1 MGGISCYFQFDSSQN
16 KAVLDVENLN
26 KSLKYIS
33 HRGPGAAST
42 YFSACGRTGLG
53 FAQLSIIN
61 LDNGQQPL
69 SNQQDDIHVVID
81 GELYDS
87 KQIQNELQAKGY
99 QLKTSS
105 DSEIALCLYQE
116 YGLSFLDH
124 LRGEFSLCI
133 WDAKKNRF
141 ILARDR
147 FGAKPLYYTI
157 VKGTLLVASEIK
169 AFLSLG
175 WDPEWDIDSL
185 MSNGVLFDC
194 RTAFKGVNKL
204 PPAHYMAAT
213 STASIQIRP
222 YWCQKYANKYVK
234 DTHSIESMIQGVRE
248 RLVDAVKQRLKAD
261 MAIGIYLDDED
272 DNISSCCVA
281 GIVNQIRKE
290 SNSSQHIKAFSLAI
304 VDDTATTARLN
315 ENRAVVAKTTADLCD
330 ADLEI
335 LQITEQELL
344 DNFEESIWHTEQPHL
359 DLKHVGKFVL
369 SKLVRDQGFKVV
381 LTGQGA
387 DEHFAG
393 HPHFLRDYL
402 KETDATLPDG
412 FDTLSNQD
420 RNAQLQEI
428 DMNTVGKN
436 QAQNMLGNATAPAFL
451 ETNFALTPS
460 FYSKAAIKKYGH
472 PNRVLT
478 VAEALNGISRN
489 NAISKWHPLHTAMSV
504 QCTTLFPN
512 HVLSSLS
519 DRSAMAHSVE
529 TRLPFL
535 DHPLCDYVNRLPP
548 SVKIKA
554 DKKGR
559 ITDKWLLREAAK
571 PYVTTKV
578 YEGSNHP
585 TSTWT
590 PSSLFIELLEK
601 HLTRENVERLGWID
615 YDTVKAA
622 KENYRITKS
631 DRTYRDLLIVMSYV
645 VMSEQFNVATARFE
659 AVTFRKTTT
668 TTTTTMRNRSS
679 SEQHHRTALF
689 EKMVMAAL
697 VMIGPVVY
705 ACYFC

>member
-1 MGGISCYFQFDSSQN
+1 
-16 KAVLDVENLN
+16 
-26 KSLKYIS
+26 
-33 HRGPGAAST
+33 
-42 YFSACGRTGLG
+42 
-53 FAQLSIIN
+53 
-61 LDNGQQPL
+61 
-69 SNQQDDIHVVID
+69 
-81 GELYDS
+81 
-87 KQIQNELQAKGY
+87 
-99 QLKTSS
+99 
-105 DSEIALCLYQE
+105 
-116 YGLSFLDH
+116 
-124 LRGEFSLCI
+124 
-133 WDAKKNRF
+133 
-141 ILARDR
+141 
-147 FGAKPLYYTI
+147 
-157 VKGTLLVASEIK
+157 
-169 AFLSLG
+169 
-175 WDPEWDIDSL
+175 

>member
-1 MGGISCYFQFDSSQN
+1 M
-16 KAVLDVENLN
+16 
-26 KSLKYIS
+26 
-33 HRGPGAAST
+33 
-42 YFSACGRTGLG
+42 
-53 FAQLSIIN
+53 
-61 LDNGQQPL
+61 DNGQQSL
-69 SNQQDDIHVVID
+69 SNQQGDIHVVID

-87 KQIQNELQAKGY
+87 KLIQNELQAKGY
-99 QLKTSS
+99 QFKTNR
-105 DSEIALCLYQE
+105 DSEFALFLYQE

-124 LRGEFSLCI
+124 LRGEFSVCI
-133 WDAKKNRF
+133 WDSKKNRF

-147 FGAKPLYYTI
+147 FGVKPLYYTI

-175 WDPEWDIDSL
+175 WEPEWDIDSL

-204 PPAHYMAAT
+204 PPAHYMVAT

-222 YWCQKYANKYVK
+222 YWCQKYANKYVQN
-234 DTHSIESMIQGVRE
+234 TYSIESMIQGVRE

-290 SNSSQHIKAFSLAI
+290 SNLSQHIKAFSLVI
-304 VDDTATTARLN
+304 VDDATTATARLN
-315 ENRAVVAKTTADLCD
+315 DDRAVIAKTTADLCD

-359 DLKHVGKFVL
+359 DLKHVGKFML

-393 HPHFLRDYL
+393 HPHLLRDYL
-402 KETDATLPDG
+402 QETDTTLPDG
-412 FDTLSNQD
+412 FDTLSDQD
-420 RNAQLQEI
+420 RSALLQEI
-428 DMNTVGKN
+428 EINTVGKN
-436 QAQNMLGNATAPAFL
+436 QAQSMLGNATAPVFL

-460 FYSKAAIKKYGH
+460 FYSKAAIKKHGY
-472 PNRVLT
+472 PNRALT

-529 TRLPFL
+529 SRLPFL

-559 ITDKWLLREAAK
+559 ITTKWLLREAAK

-590 PSSLFIELLEK
+590 SSSSGSSSSSSLFIELLEK

-615 YDTVKAA
+615 YDTVKVA
-622 KENYRITKS
+622 KESYRITNS
-631 DRTYRDLLIVMSYV
+631 DKTYRDLLIVMSYV
-645 VMSEQFNVATARFE
+645 VMSGQFNLATARFE
-659 AVTFRKTTT
+659 VVTFRKTATAAT
-668 TTTTTMRNRSS
+668 TTTTTMKNRSS
-679 SEQHHRTALF
+679 SEHHRTALF

-697 VMIGPVVY
+697 VIVGPVVY
-705 ACYFC
+705 ACYFCWQ